1 MPIVILRY
9 CIATVL
15 CSHYRDA
22 IEFLSGEGHIY
33 STVDDDHFKA
43 TDS

>member
-1 MPIVILRY
+1 MGILY
-9 CIATVL
+9 CQMR
-15 CSHYRDA
+15 CDFRDA

-33 STVDDDHFKA
+33 STIDDEHFKS